1 MSLPPSL
8 TCCPS
13 SAVSASSGAAPSH
26 SDSALEEAA
35 QFPLV
40 APASA
45 ASEAAEVA
53 VDSSRSAGSAA
64 PPETDDERGG
74 LKEI

>member
-13 SAVSASSGAAPSH
+13 SAVSASAAAAPSRF
-26 SDSALEEAA
+26 DSALEAA
-35 QFPLV
+35 QFPL
-40 APASA
+40 AALASA

-64 PPETDDERGG
+64 PPETDDEREREG
-74 LKEI
+74 